1 MEEKIKVYGP
11 RLFGLCMT
19 LCKNQH
25 DAWDLYQETWLRAY
39 EKQTQYE
46 PSRSYEA
53 WLTAICVNRYRDQ
66 LRRSKIAPF
75 FDMFSSTEEKDLIIG
90 QIPVEEKEDFRE
102 VHEAVNNLPDKFR
115 EAVILFYFEDKDI
128 KRTAEIM
135 GIPVGTAK
143 TRLMKARTMLK
154 EVLRDEWYL

>member
-39 EKQTQYE
+39 ERQTQYE

-53 WLTAICVNRYRDQ
+53 WLTTICVNRYRDQ
-66 LRRSKIAPF
+66 LRRQKCAPF
-75 FDMFSSTEEKDLIIG
+75 FDLFSSSEEKDMVIAR
-90 QIPVEEKEDFRE
+90 IPSEETEDFRE
-102 VHEAVNNLPDKFR
+102 VREAVDGLPDKFR

-135 GIPVGTAK
+135 RIPEGTAK
-143 TRLMKARTMLK
+143 TRLMKARSMLK
-154 EVLRDEWYL
+154 EVLKDEWYI